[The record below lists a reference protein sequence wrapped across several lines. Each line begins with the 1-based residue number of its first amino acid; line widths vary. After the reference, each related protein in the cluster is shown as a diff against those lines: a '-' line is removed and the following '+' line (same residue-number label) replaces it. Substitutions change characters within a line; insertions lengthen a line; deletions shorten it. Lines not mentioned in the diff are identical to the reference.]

1 MAINLSG
8 LSGVWDTLSG
18 IARMNGLGTTVA
30 ETRADDG
37 LSNETLLIQNA
48 RETAMGLAH
57 ATAAAENRQPN
68 LTDYWHA
75 AMLQPE
81 LQGNPR
87 MIADL
92 SGMTL
97 DGFVIRAEDLTP
109 NAQTR
114 AVMGDLYDLDANGE
128 INVEAIDNFFRE
140 ASTHMNFNTVQFH
153 NVTFQP
159 ATTLEIF
166 AHTQGAQFAN
176 ITLDGLGAGE
186 TLTIG
191 TSGQPGANRESYSN
205 VRVINDQ
212 GGIIRVN
219 GNATVNGLVLEN
231 GNTVLDVAPGGRVN
245 GLSVNS
251 ETVSLQMQ
259 SMGELFLPS
268 FDNANFTP
276 ASSMCG
282 AIIRGNPMD
291 AAFHGFRNSNL
302 NGLNFANANI
312 SGIDFQSCDVTGAML
327 DGARLS
333 NVTFSSDMDLT
344 AASMNGLRSAHHV
357 QILDTNGRV
366 VETLNDTSALLA
378 YVARQQEA
386 KEQNNGV
393 FVPVVAEQ
401 PNMAALAQPADRTQA
416 VARSLNLS
424 WNGEVSS
431 YQNDNSSDQSQGV
444 RFQQVNTLA
453 GLQGVGGL
461 PVANA
466 SAPARVIEGGDI
478 PAAATNAE
486 RIVATGAAITP
497 TRLEVV
503 EADASDISKVNISTL
518 NTPEARAARQ
528 EIAEARMADLGLLRN
543 V

>member
-18 IARMNGLGTTVA
+18 IARMNGLGTPVA
-30 ETRADDG
+30 ETRPDES
-37 LSNETLLIQNA
+37 LTNETALVHQA
-48 RETAMGLAH
+48 RQTAMGLAH

-114 AVMGDLYDLDANGE
+114 AVMGDLYDLDGNGQ

-140 ASTHMNFNTVQFH
+140 ASTHMNFNNVQFH

-176 ITLDGLGAGE
+176 IRLDGLGAGE

-191 TSGQPGANRESYSN
+191 TNGQPGANRESYSN

-219 GNATVNGLVLEN
+219 SNATVNGLVLEN

-245 GLSVNS
+245 GLSVTS

-268 FDNANFTP
+268 FDTANFTP

-312 SGIDFQSCDVTGAML
+312 SGIDFQSCDVTGAVL

-333 NVTFSSDMDLT
+333 NVTFSCDMDLT
-344 AASMNGLRSAHHV
+344 TASMNGLRSAHHV
-357 QILDTNGRV
+357 QILDSNGRV
-366 VETLNDTSALLA
+366 AETLNDTGALLA

-386 KEQNNGV
+386 KEQNNGE
-393 FVPVVAEQ
+393 FVPVVAAETPQ
-401 PNMAALAQPADRTQA
+401 FAAPALETSNRTEA
-416 VARSLNLS
+416 VARSLNLA
-424 WNGEVSS
+424 WNGEVDS
-431 YQNDNSSDQSQGV
+431 YQNDNAKDQGV

-453 GLQGVGGL
+453 GLQG
-461 PVANA
+461 PAAIPMA
-466 SAPARVIEGGDI
+466 SADAPARVVEGGDI
-478 PAAATNAE
+478 PASATNAE
-486 RIVATGAAITP
+486 RIVATGAATAP
-497 TRLEVV
+497 MRLEVV
-503 EADASDISKVNISTL
+503 NADLNDVSKVNIATL
-518 NTPEARAARQ
+518 NTPEAIAARN
-528 EIAEARMADLGLLRN
+528 EVIANAAMESFVSRS
-543 V
+543 